1 MKHHN
6 CDLNSSVVCVPST
19 GIQTVEPTVEL
30 RLAIPLPAREKAEVS
45 SIYICLTG
53 HHFDAS
59 FTSIYHICVLQG
71 SDSLSY
77 DYGKK
82 RHGAKRFVT

>member
-30 RLAIPLPAREKAEVS
+30 RFAIPLPAREKAEVS

-77 DYGKK
+77 ITEKRGKGL
-82 RHGAKRFVT
+82 RGL